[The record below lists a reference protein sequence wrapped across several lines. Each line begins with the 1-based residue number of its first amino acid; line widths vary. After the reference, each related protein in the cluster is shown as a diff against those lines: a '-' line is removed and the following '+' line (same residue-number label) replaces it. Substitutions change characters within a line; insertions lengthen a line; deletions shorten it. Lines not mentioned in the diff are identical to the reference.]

1 MVPRVSITNCK
12 YDIARNHV
20 GRIEREEVKDTRQ
33 RKRGSKETKRRK
45 QIKAKER
52 ERRVLKQSFH
62 SLIHSIG
69 RGGGAGPGAG
79 DHHSRKKKDK
89 GVMMSFLL
97 NYQFVKSVNILSDPQ
112 HLITTLF

>member
-52 ERRVLKQSFH
+52 ERGVLKQSFH

-69 RGGGAGPGAG
+69 RGGGAGAG
-79 DHHSRKKKDK
+79 GRRPSTLGKKKIK
-89 GVMMSFLL
+89 V
-97 NYQFVKSVNILSDPQ
+97 
-112 HLITTLF
+112 

>member
-12 YDIARNHV
+12 YNIARNHV

-52 ERRVLKQSFH
+52 ESFKTE
-62 SLIHSIG
+62 LPFLDTLN
-69 RGGGAGPGAG
+69 RKGGWSGAG
-79 DHHSRKKKDK
+79 DRP
-89 GVMMSFLL
+89 L
-97 NYQFVKSVNILSDPQ
+97 
-112 HLITTLF
+112 